1 MNRPTMPSQAPV
13 TGQNGQCGDPISPVP
28 MNINRYPD
36 GLRRA
41 LAALY
46 SREPLTPSDV
56 AEHQRLVARQLARDE
71 AERSRQPDLL
81 DRVG

>member
-1 MNRPTMPSQAPV
+1 MTPKHTGSASPSV
-13 TGQNGQCGDPISPVP
+13 GGL
-28 MNINRYPD
+28 YPY

-56 AEHQRLVARQLARDE
+56 AEHERLVARQMARDE

-81 DRVG
+81 EGSK

>member
-1 MNRPTMPSQAPV
+1 MTPKH
-13 TGQNGQCGDPISPVP
+13 TGSVP
-28 MNINRYPD
+28 PARERLYPD

-46 SREPLTPSDV
+46 GQEPLTPEHV
-56 AEHQRLVARQLARDE
+56 AEHSRLVARQMARDE

>member
-1 MNRPTMPSQAPV
+1 MTPKNAGS
-13 TGQNGQCGDPISPVP
+13 VP
-28 MNINRYPD
+28 PERARLYPD

-56 AEHQRLVARQLARDE
+56 AEHERLVARQMARDE

-81 DRVG
+81 EGSRGTR

>member
-1 MNRPTMPSQAPV
+1 MTPKH
-13 TGQNGQCGDPISPVP
+13 TGSVP
-28 MNINRYPD
+28 PAGARLYPD

-46 SREPLTPSDV
+46 GQEPLTPEHV
-56 AEHQRLVARQLARDE
+56 AEHRRLVARQVARDE

-81 DRVG
+81 EGSHGTR

>member
-1 MNRPTMPSQAPV
+1 MTPKH
-13 TGQNGQCGDPISPVP
+13 TGSVP
-28 MNINRYPD
+28 QVKGGLYPD

-46 SREPLTPSDV
+46 GQEPLTPEHV
-56 AEHQRLVARQLARDE
+56 AEHRRLVARQVARDE

-81 DRVG
+81 EKSE

>member
-1 MNRPTMPSQAPV
+1 MTPKYAGS
-13 TGQNGQCGDPISPVP
+13 VP
-28 MNINRYPD
+28 PAKGGLYPD

-56 AEHQRLVARQLARDE
+56 AEHQRLVARQMARDE

-81 DRVG
+81 EGSRGTR

>member
-1 MNRPTMPSQAPV
+1 MTPKH
-13 TGQNGQCGDPISPVP
+13 TGSVP
-28 MNINRYPD
+28 PAGARLYPD

-56 AEHQRLVARQLARDE
+56 AEHERLVARQMARDE
-71 AERSRQPDLL
+71 AERIRQPDLIDG
-81 DRVG
+81 DRHA